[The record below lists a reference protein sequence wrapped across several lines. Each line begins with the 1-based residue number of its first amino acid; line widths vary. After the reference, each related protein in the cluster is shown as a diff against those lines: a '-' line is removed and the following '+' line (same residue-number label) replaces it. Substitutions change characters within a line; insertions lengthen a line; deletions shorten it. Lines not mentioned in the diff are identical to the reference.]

1 MTPIQQACERLAA
14 ELAIAEDM
22 KASAIVRTD
31 DLRRLLDG
39 PTEEEVARAIEE
51 ADAELSYEITLTKL
65 VRGVSTYALK
75 MGGETSEHANRRT
88 ALDATRARLGKLRAR
103 AVLALFGRKS

>member
-1 MTPIQQACERLAA
+1 MTIIQQARERLAA

-39 PTEEEVARAIEE
+39 PTEEEVARAINGFRLLHSPDGFRLYRDDVRIEGPWGDRDVELAEE
-51 ADAELSYEITLTKL
+51 AL
-65 VRGVSTYALK
+65 
-75 MGGETSEHANRRT
+75 RT
-88 ALDATRARLGKLRAR
+88 VQAR